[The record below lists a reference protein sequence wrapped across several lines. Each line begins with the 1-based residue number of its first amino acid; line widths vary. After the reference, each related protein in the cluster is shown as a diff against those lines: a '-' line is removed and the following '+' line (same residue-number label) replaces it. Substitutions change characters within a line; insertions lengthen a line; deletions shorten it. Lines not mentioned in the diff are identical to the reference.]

1 MLVEQFTEERCMSK
15 PKFDI
20 DLFWN
25 LPTCTHLLI
34 NGDKY
39 CAMGA
44 AGIALDRPSVNYD
57 NIFLEKHDWSWYLL
71 DRETRMRIIN
81 INNFGVDESKRDIR
95 RDKEFC
101 SYDVNNPH
109 PNANPERAKRILV
122 EYLLAND
129 LVEFTN
135 LAKAEQFVKEKE
147 LVS

>member
-34 NGDKY
+34 
-39 CAMGA
+39 
-44 AGIALDRPSVNYD
+44 NYD